1 MKNPC
6 AYILT
11 NKEHSRFYFGYTTDI
26 KSQME
31 NHSNN
36 HCEDKSWPKEC
47 KTLVYYE
54 KYVFEGDAQ
63 LYRDA
68 MTKSSLNQIVKWIEK
83 MNPTWKDLPKYWL
96 T

>member
-11 NKEHSRFYFGYTTDI
+11 NQNRSKFYFGYTTDL
-26 KSQME
+26 KSQMIK
-31 NHSNN
+31 HSKNQCQDN
-36 HCEDKSWPKEC
+36 SWPKEC
-47 KTLVYYE
+47 KILVYYE
-54 KYVFEGDAQ
+54 KYVSENDALFRQ
-63 LYRDA
+63 EE
-68 MTKSSLNQIVKWIEK
+68 MTKSSQFQIVKWIEK